1 MFKLRSLLL
10 VLMLSCLTFVV
21 QAEERDSSYRYG
33 LVTGIDTSAG
43 VLTVYENQVN
53 ISFNTLVHNKV
64 GDGSQITDIKTGRY
78 VAYTMSK
85 GVVAEIWVFGTEVA
99 LNHFLGIDPNH

>member
-1 MFKLRSLLL
+1 MFKLRPLLL
-10 VLMLSCLTFVV
+10 VLMLSCLTVLV
-21 QAEERDSSYRYG
+21 QAEEGDISYRSG

-43 VLTVYENQVN
+43 VLMVFENQVN

-78 VAYTMSK
+78 VAYTVSK
-85 GVVAEIWVFGTEVA
+85 GVVEEIWVFGTEVA
-99 LNHFLGIDPNH
+99 LNQFLGIDPNH